1 MSTAQYTNSLLRCV
15 ARKEVCKSF
24 GIKVS
29 PNAQLVQVARHA
41 GFDSIFID
49 LEHAWLTLAEASNL
63 CNVGLL
69 SGITPFVRVPHQC
82 GNGFVQRVLD
92 GGAMGVVFPHIEN
105 AEEAKAAVKISKYP
119 PQGCRSMTGTM
130 PLFNMQRTPL
140 AEAIEFG
147 NSSGST
153 VFAMIESQNAVNN
166 SAEIAAVEGVDVLLV
181 GSNDRSIDMGVG
193 GNWDSKEYRSSMEQV
208 SQACRKH
215 NKIFGVAGVYDN
227 PTIHEWFINTLGARF
242 MLVQQDLS
250 LIASGGRR
258 AVNAVPK
265 YNAAPYNISAAAA
278 SEVIRSASPRRTRTP
293 LKQSSS
299 AAIHVVP
306 RKSNAQAQRL
316 VSTVRSEAYLAR
328 LAHMVHDGKI
338 AELESRLARYEHSRG
353 IEGVDHSERNNSDPP
368 ATSPEFVDSSEN
380 GLSLGSPVFDAETPV
395 AQSHEFQSSTLRS
408 IAAPHLSSPN
418 EHSDPERGHR
428 GQIPGPYRSTIAA
441 ESALSSSNEFGRK
454 VQEVLTRTGSV
465 RSGDAINST
474 PSPPQHSIIDFSSS
488 VVAPTA
494 TGLPQLPPE
503 EEAFRLLETISFFIG
518 QTQSHYDSREL
529 SDRVGLLYENPDNS
543 ALGHDLWYMEV
554 VLVLAIGKLFAADVD
569 HESQR
574 FPGSK
579 LFEFVEQRFPSMSAQ
594 YRHGRLAVE
603 VNALMSMYLQMTNRK
618 EEAHLYINSALR
630 LAVLHGY
637 HQGNVGRKLLRSEK
651 VHINRLWWTIY
662 MQERRL
668 AAATGTPF
676 GINDD
681 AISIPLPPDAPEFP
695 SGAATRTNVKIARV
709 TGEVIS
715 ILYGTKFKREE
726 DFVHNAQQIIKSL
739 SEIAKEIPSE
749 QSLTLSGITSEL
761 ALRTSGSLHLMLYQ
775 LILSGNQQPS
785 DELSTGSRTT
795 MSKTCTEAARRL
807 LRVIIALR
815 NKDALAIFGFFDCDA
830 IFSAAF
836 IMLLAKIFDSAC
848 EPDQRINPAPGLQE
862 AMEMLQ
868 YLADRGNAYARQRF
882 REVQSVWG
890 HLSAILQVPNMLDR
904 NISPPN
910 ELNRAADGEANRHT
924 QLTDLPEANPAQND
938 ASLPNGYH
946 PSSWD
951 TLMWNNPDMW
961 PHSMNLT
968 GELADLPLGDSFDQY
983 QALFNDP
990 DWALTGQ
997 DVGDFAELRKHL
1009 LRLNP

>member
-82 GNGFVQRVLD
+82 GNGFIQRVLD

-105 AEEAKAAVKISKYP
+105 AEEARAAVKISKYP

-181 GSNDRSIDMGVG
+181 GSNDLSIDMGVG
-193 GNWDSKEYRSSMEQV
+193 GNWDSKEYRSSMERV

-265 YNAAPYNISAAAA
+265 S
-278 SEVIRSASPRRTRTP
+278 SCGRRLRSH
-293 LKQSSS
+293 
-299 AAIHVVP
+299 HV
-306 RKSNAQAQRL
+306 
-316 VSTVRSEAYLAR
+316 
-328 LAHMVHDGKI
+328 
-338 AELESRLARYEHSRG
+338 
-353 IEGVDHSERNNSDPP
+353 
-368 ATSPEFVDSSEN
+368 
-380 GLSLGSPVFDAETPV
+380 GLSQA
-395 AQSHEFQSSTLRS
+395 
-408 IAAPHLSSPN
+408 N
-418 EHSDPERGHR
+418 EDPTKAVLIG
-428 GQIPGPYRSTIAA
+428 STIAA
-441 ESALSSSNEFGRK
+441 ESSLSSSNEFGRK

-465 RSGDAINST
+465 RSGDAITST
-474 PSPPQHSIIDFSSS
+474 PSPLQHSINDASASIG
-488 VVAPTA
+488 APTT

-518 QTQSHYDSREL
+518 QTQSHYDPREL
-529 SDRVGLLYENPDNS
+529 SDRVGLLYENPDNLTL
-543 ALGHDLWYMEV
+543 AHELWYMEV
-554 VLVLAIGKLFAADVD
+554 VLVLAIGKLFAADFD

-603 VNALMSMYLQMTNRK
+603 VNTLMSMYLQMTNRK

-637 HQGNVGRKLLRSEK
+637 HQGNTGRKLLRSEK

-681 AISIPLPPDAPEFP
+681 AISIPLPPDAPGFP
-695 SGAATRTNVKIARV
+695 SGAATRTNVKIAQA

-785 DELSTGSRTT
+785 DELGSGSLTT

-807 LRVIIALR
+807 LRVIIALKNR
-815 NKDALAIFGFFDCDA
+815 DALAIFGFFDCDA

-868 YLADRGNAYARQRF
+868 YLADHGNVYARQRF
-882 REVQSVWG
+882 QEVQSVWG
-890 HLSAILQVPNMLDR
+890 HLSALLQVPTMLDR
-904 NISPPN
+904 NISASN
-910 ELNRAADGEANRHT
+910 EPNRAADGEANRHT
-924 QLTDLPEANPAQND
+924 QLSDLPETDTIQND
-938 ASLPNGYH
+938 TSLPNGYH
-946 PSSWD
+946 LSSWD
-951 TLMWNNPDMW
+951 TPMWNNPDTW
-961 PHSMNLT
+961 PHSMDLT

>member
-41 GFDSIFID
+41 GFDSVFVD

-181 GSNDRSIDMGVG
+181 GSNDLSIDMGVG

-227 PTIHEWFINTLGARF
+227 PTIHEC
-242 MLVQQDLS
+242 
-250 LIASGGRR
+250 
-258 AVNAVPK
+258 
-265 YNAAPYNISAAAA
+265 
-278 SEVIRSASPRRTRTP
+278 
-293 LKQSSS
+293 
-299 AAIHVVP
+299 
-306 RKSNAQAQRL
+306 
-316 VSTVRSEAYLAR
+316 
-328 LAHMVHDGKI
+328 KI
-338 AELESRLARYEHSRG
+338 AELESRLARYEHDRG
-353 IEGVDHSERNNSDPP
+353 TEDTDHNERNNSDPP
-368 ATSPEFVDSSEN
+368 AISSEFVDSSTH
-380 GLSLGSPVFDAETPV
+380 GLSLGSPVFDTDTPV
-395 AQSHEFQSSTLRS
+395 AQNHDFQSSTPRS
-408 IAAPHLSSPN
+408 IASPQLSSPN
-418 EHSDPERGHR
+418 EHSVLGRGIR
-428 GQIPGPYRSTIAA
+428 GQILSPYRSTIAA
-441 ESALSSSNEFGRK
+441 ESSLSSSNEFGRK

-465 RSGDAINST
+465 RSGDAITST
-474 PSPPQHSIIDFSSS
+474 PSPLQHSINDASASIG
-488 VVAPTA
+488 APT
-494 TGLPQLPPE
+494 TTDLPQLPPE

-518 QTQSHYDSREL
+518 QTQSHYDPREL
-529 SDRVGLLYENPDNS
+529 SDRVGLLYGNPGNLTL
-543 ALGHDLWYMEV
+543 AHELWYMEV
-554 VLVLAIGKLFAADVD
+554 VLVLAIGKLFAADFD

-637 HQGNVGRKLLRSEK
+637 HQGNTGRKLLRSEK

-681 AISIPLPPDAPEFP
+681 AISIPLPPDAPGFP

-775 LILSGNQQPS
+775 QPS
-785 DELSTGSRTT
+785 DELGSGSLTT

-807 LRVIIALR
+807 LRVIIALKNR
-815 NKDALAIFGFFDCDA
+815 DALAIFGFFDCDA

-868 YLADRGNAYARQRF
+868 YLADHGNAYARQRF
-882 REVQSVWG
+882 QEVQSVWG

-904 NISPPN
+904 NISASNNPD
-910 ELNRAADGEANRHT
+910 RTVDGEANGHT
-924 QLTDLPEANPAQND
+924 QLSNLPEADSIQND
-938 ASLPNGYH
+938 TSLPNGYH

-951 TLMWNNPDMW
+951 SPIWNNPDMW
-961 PHSMNLT
+961 PRSMDLT